1 MSLEGSL
8 DKICH
13 NAFTFDVSVK
23 RLDKNTAVLELFH
36 GPTLSF
42 KDFGA
47 NF

>member
-13 NAFTFDVSVK
+13 NAFTFDVPVK
-23 RLDKNTAVLELFH
+23 RLDKNTSVLKLFH

-42 KDFGA
+42 KDFGV